1 MMPQIRSLIASG
13 VASAPLADALLRLDR
28 KIARAIQTQ
37 KGINVKPAELDLLAL
52 VGAVDLLGEARSAIM
67 KDNAQSRYQIAPA
80 STQSASAVSVAG
92 AISPPVRAS
101 TSAKTNGCS
110 DAARARLVFG

>member
-1 MMPQIRSLIASG
+1 MTAQIHLLIASG
-13 VASAPLADALLRLDR
+13 VASAPLADVLLRLDR

-37 KGINVKPAELDLLAL
+37 KGINIKPAELDLLAL

-67 KDNAQSRYQIAPA
+67 KNNAQSRHQIAPA
-80 STQSASAVSVAG
+80 SPQSASPIVVGKAVNT
-92 AISPPVRAS
+92 PVRG
-101 TSAKTNGCS
+101 SAAARTNGCS